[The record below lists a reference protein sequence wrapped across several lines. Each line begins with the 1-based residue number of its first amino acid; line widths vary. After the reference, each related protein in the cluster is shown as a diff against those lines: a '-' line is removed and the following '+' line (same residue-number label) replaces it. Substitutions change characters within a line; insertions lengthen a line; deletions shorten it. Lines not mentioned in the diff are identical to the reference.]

1 MRYDAL
7 VSDSIVAGHPRIA
20 PLLSDRPQR
29 ARLLEAMV
37 RAVADKG
44 YEAATVAD
52 AVRLARVSRGT
63 FYELFDS
70 KEACL
75 LAAYQLGYEVL
86 EERIRTAIRDAK
98 DWREE
103 LRLGIR
109 AYLLTLEQDPVFAR
123 VYLVEAQVIWAE
135 REAVCWRFASRYG
148 RTFAKSGRPVP
159 PPEALYVL
167 ATGVHELACARV
179 RKGEPVLDLEE
190 TLVGCAVRLVTKE
203 EEPWT

>member
-1 MRYDAL
+1 
-7 VSDSIVAGHPRIA
+7 VPDSIVASHPRIA

-37 RAVADKG
+37 RAVAEKG

-123 VYLVEAQVIWAE
+123 VYLIEAQVIWAE
-135 REAVCWRFASRYG
+135 REAVFWRFASRYG
-148 RTFAKSGRPVP
+148 KTFAKSGRPAP
-159 PPEALYVL
+159 PPDALYLL

-179 RKGEPVLDLEE
+179 RKGEPVVDLED
-190 TLVGCAVRLVTKE
+190 TLVGCAVRLVAK

>member
-1 MRYDAL
+1 MPDSL
-7 VSDSIVAGHPRIA
+7 VASHPEIA

-37 RAVADKG
+37 RAVAEKG

-63 FYELFDS
+63 FYELFES

-75 LAAYQLGYEVL
+75 RAAYQVGYEVL
-86 EERIRTAIRDAK
+86 EERIRTAVRDAS

-103 LRLGIR
+103 LRVGIR
-109 AYLLTLEQDPVFAR
+109 AYLQTLEQDPIFAR
-123 VYLVEAQVIWAE
+123 VYLVEAQVVWAE
-135 REAVCWRFASRYG
+135 REAVFGHFARRYAK
-148 RTFAKSGRPVP
+148 TFAKSGRPVP
-159 PPEALYVL
+159 PLDALYLL
-167 ATGVHELACARV
+167 AVGVHELACARV
-179 RKGEPVLDLEE
+179 RKGEGVLDLEDI
-190 TLVGCAVRLVTKE
+190 LVGCAERLACK

>member
-1 MRYDAL
+1 MGESL
-7 VSDSIVAGHPRIA
+7 VGSHPELA
-20 PLLSDRPQR
+20 PLPGDRSQR

-37 RAVADKG
+37 RAVAEKG

-63 FYELFDS
+63 FYELFAS

-75 LAAYQLGYEVL
+75 HAAYRAGYEML
-86 EERIRTAIRDAK
+86 EQRIREAVRDAG

-103 LRLGIR
+103 LRLGFR
-109 AYLLTLEQDPVFAR
+109 AYLHTLEQDPLFAR
-123 VYLVEAQVIWAE
+123 VYLIEAHVVAAE
-135 REAVCWRFASRYG
+135 REQILRRFADRYA

-159 PPEALYVL
+159 PRDALFVL
-167 ATGVHELACARV
+167 AVGVHELACARV
-179 RKGEPVLDLEE
+179 RKGEGVLDLESL
-190 TLVGCAVRLVTKE
+190 LVSCAVRLAADQ